1 MNNQQTKNQELF
13 DDIYLRGESVLINK
27 VRYKAILAF
36 NHKETNYLI
45 VNDGK
50 FNFFSLFNVDT
61 DEIDIKNYMSEGSL
75 LLAFSGDDMSEKQ
88 ALKESLQAAR
98 DRVESFRG
106 YTQNHVDPR
115 NKRVVEALDV
125 KPPPTGKLVYIN
137 AEAPYT
143 QSMNVEIDNWCYTI
157 DSHLRI
163 GLSKYLITK
172 ERYDF
177 YSLFQ
182 FTGKKTKELTLLSK
196 GQLSV
201 EAILKGLSSFTGTSL
216 SDIRLSRLSGVEQ
229 SKQASKLHNK
239 QYKL

>member
-1 MNNQQTKNQELF
+1 MNNQQTKSQELF
-13 DDIYLRGESVLINK
+13 DDIYLRGELVLINEI
-27 VRYKAILAF
+27 RYKAILAF

-61 DEIDIKNYMSEGSL
+61 GEVDIKNYISEGSL
-75 LLAFSGDDMSEKQ
+75 MLAFSGDDMTEKQ
-88 ALKESLQAAR
+88 SLKESLQAAR
-98 DRVESFRG
+98 DRIESFRE
-106 YTQNHVDPR
+106 YTQSHVDPR
-115 NKRVVEALDV
+115 NKKVVETPNV
-125 KPPPTGKLVYIN
+125 KPPTTNKLVYIN
-137 AEAPYT
+137 AGAPYT
-143 QSMNVEIDNWCYTI
+143 QGMNVEIDNWCYTI

-182 FTGKKTKELTLLSK
+182 FTGKKTKELSLLSQ

-201 EAILKGLSSFTGTSL
+201 EAILKGLSSFTGSSL